1 MTEYDDG
8 GGRVVVDM
16 REFNAKCES
25 TDGRKLSAKVVRQ
38 YLNECSCSCE
48 GEGQKA
54 KSGKW
59 EPVPSTIFKCT
70 ACGGQFD
77 FDDGSVSPF
86 CPMCGARMDMV
97 PDDRR

>member
-1 MTEYDDG
+1 MIDEKELIQKLG
-8 GGRVVVDM
+8 
-16 REFNAKCES
+16 AI
-25 TDGRKLSAKVVRQ
+25 DGRKMSR
-38 YLNECSCSCE
+38 
-48 GEGQKA
+48 KA
-54 KSGKW
+54 VEAIIAGMNRTEAHSPISGKW

-97 PDDRR
+97 KE